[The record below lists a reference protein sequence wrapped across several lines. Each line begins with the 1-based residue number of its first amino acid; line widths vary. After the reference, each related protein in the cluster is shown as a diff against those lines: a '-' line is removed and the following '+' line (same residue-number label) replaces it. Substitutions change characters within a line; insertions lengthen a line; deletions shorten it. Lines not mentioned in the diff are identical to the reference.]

1 MQRYIPRHIEAEI
14 KDRLLDFPVVA
25 LLGPRQCGKST
36 LAKQLLQPMK
46 DVIYL
51 DLEKPSD
58 ARKLED
64 PEFFFSHIPQNLIC
78 LDEIQR
84 KPEIFQV
91 LRSIIDEN
99 RTNGKFLILGSASR
113 DLIRQSSETLAG
125 RICYIELTPFLI
137 NEVSKNTQ
145 DTWVRHWNRG
155 GFPDSYLARND
166 NSSRLWRESFI
177 RTFLERDIPQLGFNI
192 SPGTLRRLW
201 SVLAHL
207 HGQLLNSSKLGE
219 MIGVS
224 HTSIR
229 TYVDLLA
236 QTFMIRLLLPHET
249 NLKKRLVKSPKI
261 YIRDSGILHS
271 LLEIDNTESLFGHP
285 VFGNSWEGFALENI
299 LVNLKDWSPS
309 FYRTSSGV
317 EIDLILQKGL
327 KKIAVEFK
335 ASKSPSLSKGLFIA
349 LKDLAIK
356 DAYIIAPVDEP
367 YKINEHTT
375 ILSLNR
381 FIQGFGVGLF

>member
-1 MQRYIPRHIEAEI
+1 M
-14 KDRLLDFPVVA
+14 DFPAVA

-36 LAKQLLQPMK
+36 LAKQLLSQMGK
-46 DVIYL
+46 STYI

-58 ARKLED
+58 IRKLED
-64 PEFFFSHIPQNLIC
+64 PEFFFSQFPDNLIC

-84 KPEIFQV
+84 KPDLFPV

-137 NEVSKNTQ
+137 NEVFVDKS
-145 DTWVRHWNRG
+145 DTLITCWNRG

-166 NSSRLWRESFI
+166 KSSVNWRQNFI
-177 RTFLERDIPQLGFNI
+177 RTFLERDIPQFGFNI
-192 SPGTLRRLW
+192 PSQTLQRLW
-201 SVLAHL
+201 TMIAHL
-207 HGQLLNSSKLGE
+207 HGQFLNSSKIGE

-224 HTSIR
+224 HTTIR
-229 TYVDLLA
+229 SYVDLLS
-236 QTFMIRLLLPHET
+236 QTFMIRLLLPYEA

-271 LLEIDNTESLFGHP
+271 LLEVDDAESLFGHP
-285 VFGNSWEGFALENI
+285 IFGNSWEGYALENI
-299 LVNLKDWSPS
+299 LVNIKDWSPF

-317 EIDLILQKGL
+317 EIDLILKRGT

-335 ASKSPSLSKGLFIA
+335 ASKSPSLSKGFFLA
-349 LKDLAIK
+349 LNDLGIS
-356 DAYIIAPVDEP
+356 DAYVIAPINES
-367 YKINEHTT
+367 YKIKENVT
-375 ILSLNR
+375 ILPLID
-381 FIQGFGVGLF
+381 FINQFG